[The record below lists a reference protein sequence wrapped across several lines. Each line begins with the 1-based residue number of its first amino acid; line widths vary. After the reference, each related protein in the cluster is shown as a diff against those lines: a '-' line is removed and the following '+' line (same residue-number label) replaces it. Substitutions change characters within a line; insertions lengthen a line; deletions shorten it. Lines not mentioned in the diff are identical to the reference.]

1 MVICNARSNESLR
14 LAAYYMEKRAIPASN
29 LLKVKIQEDETC
41 SREGYE
47 AHILRPARA
56 HIETLS
62 RKRAIKCLLTMY
74 GLPLKIEGPAP
85 TDDEARQL
93 EQLSETKKELEKRL
107 SLAGEANG
115 AVAEE
120 IERELRDIDAR
131 LKASGADSKRAALDS
146 ELALVMVEDYPLAGW
161 VANPLFAG
169 FAGREGLV
177 DWLQV
182 KQVARLDGSSPE
194 VVQRMIDDSLAAE
207 KSGLKGM
214 AYFDARWAFDSKKGE
229 GAYGLYDKSIH
240 RAAMRVRES
249 GRLGVVI
256 DSEERLFQ
264 KNECPETALY
274 CGWYSLGRY
283 VPAFKWQKGSVGFHI
298 ASAECA
304 TLKRPG
310 SQVWCKRMLE
320 EGAAATIGPVW
331 EPYLQAFPLP
341 EIFFG
346 MLVSGRWSLVE
357 CYFASLPYLSWQM
370 VLVGDPL
377 YRPF

>member
-1 MVICNARSNESLR
+1 MVDES
-14 LAAYYMEKRAIPASN
+14 
-29 LLKVKIQEDETC
+29 
-41 SREGYE
+41 
-47 AHILRPARA
+47 
-56 HIETLS
+56 
-62 RKRAIKCLLTMY
+62 
-74 GLPLKIEGPAP
+74 
-85 TDDEARQL
+85 RQL
-93 EQLSETKKELEKRL
+93 ELLGETKKELEKRL

-146 ELALVMVEDYPLAGW
+146 ELALVMVEYYPLTGW
-161 VANPLFAG
+161 VASPLFSG

-177 DWLQV
+177 DWLKV
-182 KQVARLDGSSPE
+182 MQVARLDGPSPE

-207 KSGLKGM
+207 KSGLKEM
-214 AYFDARWAFDSKKGE
+214 AYFDARWAIDSKKGE

-240 RAAMRVRES
+240 RAAMRVRER

-256 DSEERLFQ
+256 DIEERLFQ
-264 KNECPETALY
+264 ENECPETALY

-283 VPAFKWQKGSVGFHI
+283 VPAFRWQRGAVGFHV

-331 EPYLQAFPLP
+331 EPYVQAFPLP
-341 EIFFG
+341 EVFFG

-357 CYFASLPYLSWQM
+357 CYFASQPYLSWQM